1 MAPWLVDFGNV
12 LLGLLPGFLLLRISN
27 YELLGPLWFVA
38 DDKARVGQGRAALC
52 VCLGAKSGPADLVGL
67 GKVGYVVLFGAHWRV
82 AGLGAPWR
90 RRCI

>member
-1 MAPWLVDFGNV
+1 M
-12 LLGLLPGFLLLRISN
+12 
-27 YELLGPLWFVA
+27 
-38 DDKARVGQGRAALC
+38 C

-90 RRCI
+90 RRCIWAVGLRRRDWRGFLFVLRAAERGRFGGGGAVDNAQAGLYPL